1 LDLAGKKQQQHLFRR
16 QDLDSPVSAELAAD
30 AFFFFFF
37 DTGFV
42 LACLEV

>member
-30 AFFFFFF
+30 AFFFF